1 MATTVAQHSI
11 ATFTSPINGTTPIDA
26 NSVRG
31 NDNTIRS
38 SYNDHDA
45 DAGIHLQSS
54 ALSARPVAGDA
65 GRKWLTN
72 DTGAVRLYLD
82 TGSAWAEISYLPLAG
97 GTVAGNVSV
106 TGTLAVTGVLT
117 ASGGVVGNITG
128 NADTATK
135 LSSSRT
141 FAVTGDVT
149 GSVSSDLTTG
159 ASIGTTLASGV
170 VSNTNVSASAA
181 IAYSKLA
188 LTGSIVNADVS
199 ASAAIAD
206 TKLATISTA
215 GKVANSAT
223 TAVSTNTANAI
234 VARDASGNFAAGT
247 ITAALTGNASTATTL
262 QTARTING
270 VSFNGSADIT
280 VAAAAGTLT
289 GTTLASNVTASSLTS
304 VGTLANLTVTNPIT
318 GSVTGSSGSTTGNAA
333 TATAL
338 QTARNINGVSF
349 NGTADI
355 TVAAAAGTLTGTTL
369 ASNVVSSSLTS
380 VGTLTTLAISGAG
393 GVRQTI
399 NGSTGSAFT
408 DYQVGGTSLA
418 RVGTQNFATGDMS
431 LITLTAAPIVFGINN
446 AERMRLDASGRLGI
460 GVASPGV
467 VLDVTAATGCIRLI
481 SSTGTNQ
488 SFGTYEN
495 TGGTLRVGVD
505 SSAGGVLASGSA
517 AYSGVIATT
526 GAQALAFGT
535 NAAERMRLTASG
547 DLGVGTASPASR
559 LEVNG
564 AVRVGAD
571 VSSVSLYTNTGW
583 RHTGSSGLYIDANQ
597 GGAANGVFIRNGSGF
612 TTQLT
617 LDSSGNLGLGVT
629 PSAWPS
635 GFRALDIGTNG
646 ALNSDASF
654 FQFSAN
660 RWLTAG
666 GTNTYKTTG
675 FAGIYSFS
683 PSGGAH
689 AWFNAPSGTA
699 GNAITF
705 TQAMTLDASGNLGIG
720 SGAATPARRLHVSGS
735 GVATFIRVTDA
746 GANHIIDFGTQSA
759 DVAQLAVFNTTLANG
774 SKTLWL
780 TASDHVFNTWNGSAY
795 STRMTLDSSGNLALA
810 SGYMRV
816 AGASAGAASTTTIGN
831 TTATTVGAAGGA
843 SALPATP
850 LGYIIAHVGT
860 TQVKIPYYTA

>member
-1 MATTVAQHSI
+1 V
-11 ATFTSPINGTTPIDA
+11 N
-26 NSVRG
+26 
-31 NDNTIRS
+31 
-38 SYNDHDA
+38 
-45 DAGIHLQSS
+45 
-54 ALSARPVAGDA
+54 
-65 GRKWLTN
+65 
-72 DTGAVRLYLD
+72 
-82 TGSAWAEISYLPLAG
+82 
-97 GTVAGNVSV
+97 GNVTVGASKAV
-106 TGTLAVTGVLT
+106 ISSTTGTLTITHAAGAAVNLV
-117 ASGGVVGNITG
+117 GGNSYQLY
-128 NADTATK
+128 AD
-135 LSSSRT
+135 
-141 FAVTGDVT
+141 
-149 GSVSSDLTTG
+149 GSNNFGLF
-159 ASIGTTLASGV
+159 
-170 VSNTNVSASAA
+170 SNTAGVNRLVVDSSGN
-181 IAYSKLA
+181 LA
-188 LTGSIVNADVS
+188 VD
-199 ASAAIAD
+199 
-206 TKLATISTA
+206 
-215 GKVANSAT
+215 
-223 TAVSTNTANAI
+223 TNTLF
-234 VARDASGNFAAGT
+234 VDA
-247 ITAALTGNASTATTL
+247 
-262 QTARTING
+262 
-270 VSFNGSADIT
+270 
-280 VAAAAGTLT
+280 
-289 GTTLASNVTASSLTS
+289 
-304 VGTLANLTVTNPIT
+304 TN
-318 GSVTGSSGSTTGNAA
+318 N
-333 TATAL
+333 
-338 QTARNINGVSF
+338 
-349 NGTADI
+349 
-355 TVAAAAGTLTGTTL
+355 
-369 ASNVVSSSLTS
+369 
-380 VGTLTTLAISGAG
+380 
-393 GVRQTI
+393 
-399 NGSTGSAFT
+399 
-408 DYQVGGTSLA
+408 
-418 RVGTQNFATGDMS
+418 
-431 LITLTAAPIVFGINN
+431 
-446 AERMRLDASGRLGI
+446 
-460 GVASPGV
+460 
-467 VLDVTAATGCIRLI
+467 
-481 SSTGTNQ
+481 
-488 SFGTYEN
+488 
-495 TGGTLRVGVD
+495 RVGV
-505 SSAGGVLASGSA
+505 
-517 AYSGVIATT
+517 
-526 GAQALAFGT
+526 GT
-535 NAAERMRLTASG
+535 
-547 DLGVGTASPASR
+547 VSPASA

-564 AVRVGAD
+564 AVRTGAD
-571 VSSVSLYTNTGW
+571 ASSVSLYTNTGW

>member
-280 VAAAAGTLT
+280 VTAAAGTLT
-289 GTTLASNVTASSLTS
+289 GTTLAANVTASSLTS

-369 ASNVVSSSLTS
+369 ASGVTASSLTS
-380 VGTLTTLAISGAG
+380 VGTLSSLTVSGNLTVDTNTLFVDAPNNRVGIGTTSPSHALSIVNAALGIVSLKGGNATDQGSAYRLELAGGTGTLA
-393 GVRQTI
+393 
-399 NGSTGSAFT
+399 AFG
-408 DYQVGGTSLA
+408 DRARLFGGTPDALVSIFT
-418 RVGTQNFATGDMS
+418 GTQP
-431 LITLTAAPIVFGINN
+431 LTF
-446 AERMRLDASGRLGI
+446 
-460 GVASPGV
+460 
-467 VLDVTAATGCIRLI
+467 DV
-481 SSTGTNQ
+481 
-488 SFGTYEN
+488 
-495 TGGTLRVGVD
+495 
-505 SSAGGVLASGSA
+505 
-517 AYSGVIATT
+517 
-526 GAQALAFGT
+526 

-547 DLGVGTASPASR
+547 DLGLGASTITAIFGRTLQISDGTA
-559 LEVNG
+559 NG
-564 AVRVGAD
+564 
-571 VSSVSLYTNTGW
+571 SLSLV
-583 RHTGSSGLYIDANQ
+583 GSSGNGFIATNGTKFLVNGRGGMALSLGTNDTEKALIDTA
-597 GGAANGVFIRNGSGF
+597 
-612 TTQLT
+612 
-617 LDSSGNLGLGVT
+617 GNLGLGVT
-629 PSAWPS
+629 PSAWS
-635 GFRALDIGTNG
+635 GSLVGALQFAGAASLASHASARAMYLSENAFWNG
-646 ALNSDASF
+646 ANWRYIATDFATQYQQ
-654 FQFSAN
+654 FQGQHQ
-660 RWLTAG
+660 WYT
-666 GTNTYKTTG
+666 
-675 FAGIYSFS
+675 
-683 PSGGAH
+683 
-689 AWFNAPSGTA
+689 APSGTA

-705 TQAMTLDASGNLGIG
+705 TQAMTLTAAGNLGIG
-720 SGAATPARRLHVSGS
+720 TTTPSSALEVVGEGS
-735 GVATFIRVTDA
+735 I
-746 GANHIIDFGTQSA
+746 
-759 DVAQLAVFNTTLANG
+759 
-774 SKTLWL
+774 
-780 TASDHVFNTWNGSAY
+780 
-795 STRMTLDSSGNLALA
+795 
-810 SGYMRV
+810 V
-816 AGASAGAASTTTIGN
+816 AGGGGDRWVLSPRGA
-831 TTATTVGAAGGA
+831 TVGAKLVAVNNA
-843 SALPATP
+843 NNAYRPATLTGSIVVFETNGETERGRIDASGNVLIGMTATAASSAKTLH
-850 LGYIIAHVGT
+850 LGNATVPTANPTGGGVLYVEAGALKYRGSSGTVTTIAN
-860 TQVKIPYYTA
+860 A